1 MTVEQKAKTL
11 THFIN
16 GEEVIGVSSR
26 YSDVFNPSTGEVIA
40 QVPLATKEEV
50 QNAIELAKNAY
61 PGWKNTAIGKRIE
74 VVFRFRQLLVEHQEK
89 LIDVICEESGKTRE
103 DAKGEIL
110 RGIESVDMAISA
122 PQMLKGEYSVNVGGN
137 INAYSAKSPLGV
149 VACIAPFNFPVMVP
163 LAITSMAVAVGNAV
177 ILKPSERVPI
187 SALYLSKLWKEAGLP
202 NGIWTVINGDK
213 DAVNELLENESIQAI
228 SFVGSTPVA
237 EYIYQTGT
245 KHNKRVAAFGGG
257 KNFMIVMPDANLEQT
272 ANAFLGAAYGAASQ
286 RCMAISGAITVGA
299 DTEKKFIEILKE
311 KIANLKVGPYTDP
324 EVDFGPVITKQS
336 KDNIIK
342 HINLALEEGAS
353 IAVDGRKP
361 EISENSNGFYL
372 GPTLLHDVK
381 PDMTIFKEE
390 MFGPARIVVGVETL
404 QQAIN
409 LINDHELGNGVTIF
423 TNSGPAARKFQEEI
437 EVGMVG
443 VNVPIPIPVGYH
455 NFGGWKRSKFGEG
468 HMFGP
473 DQARFF
479 TKTKTIS
486 ERWPDET
493 EDTTTSFAFPSN
505 DEVKLND

>member
-1 MTVEQKAKTL
+1 MTVEQKVKTL
-11 THFIN
+11 THFMN
-16 GEEVIGVSSR
+16 GEEVSGTSSR
-26 YSDVFNPSTGEVIA
+26 YSDVYNPSTGEVIA

-50 QNAIELAKNAY
+50 QNAIEFAKKSF
-61 PGWKNTAIGKRIE
+61 PSWKNTSIGKRVEI
-74 VVFRFRQLLVEHQEK
+74 VHRFRQLLIERQEE

-103 DAKGEIL
+103 DAKGEIV
-110 RGIESVDMAISA
+110 RGIESVDMAIAA
-122 PQMLKGEYSVNVGGN
+122 PQLLKGEYSVNVGGN
-137 INAYSAKSPLGV
+137 INAFSAKSPLGV

-187 SALYLSKLWKEAGLP
+187 SALYISNLWKEAGLP
-202 NGIWTVINGDK
+202 NGVWTVVNGDK
-213 DAVNELLENESIQAI
+213 DTVNELLENETIQAI

-272 ANAFLGAAYGAASQ
+272 ANAFLGAAFGAASQ
-286 RCMAISGAITVGA
+286 RCMAISGAIAVGA
-299 DTEKKFIEILKE
+299 ETEKKFIEILKE
-311 KIANLKVGPYTDP
+311 KIAHLKVGPYTDP

-336 KDNIIK
+336 KENIIK
-342 HINLALEEGAS
+342 HIDLALEEGAS

-361 EISENSNGFYL
+361 EISETSNGFYL

-381 PDMTIFKEE
+381 PEMTIFKEE
-390 MFGPARIVVGVETL
+390 VFGPARIVVGVETL
-404 QQAIN
+404 QKAID
-409 LINDHELGNGVTIF
+409 LINNHELGNGVTIF
-423 TNSGPAARKFQEEI
+423 TNNGPAARKFQEEI

-479 TKTKTIS
+479 TKAKTIS

-505 DEVKLND
+505 DELKPNE